1 VGARWLREWCARAG
15 GGAGGAGAD
24 DSVALAVARVL
35 LSRAPG
41 EEAAA
46 ELFDLL
52 GDATD
57 MDAVQELLALRCA
70 PRADR
75 PFAPWLGLGLG

>member
-1 VGARWLREWCARAG
+1 MGARWLREWCARAG
-15 GGAGGAGAD
+15 GGTGSAGAD
-24 DSVALAVARVL
+24 DSVAVAVARVL

-57 MDAVQELLALRCA
+57 MDAVQELLALRRA
-70 PRADR
+70 PRAGR
-75 PFAPWLGLGLG
+75 LPAL